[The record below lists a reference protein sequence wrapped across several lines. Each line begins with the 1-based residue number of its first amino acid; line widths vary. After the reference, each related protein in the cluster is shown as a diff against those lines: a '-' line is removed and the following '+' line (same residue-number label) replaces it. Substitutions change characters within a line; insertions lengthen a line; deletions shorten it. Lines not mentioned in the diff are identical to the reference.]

1 MSELENDEVNR
12 QLCAV
17 DTFSWSPETQE
28 QILAEWND
36 WQNES
41 EKSGLCCSE
50 CGKTFTR
57 SNDLKRHTRR
67 IHTGERPFKCIECGK
82 DFASRNKLKRHEKI
96 HKEKS
101 LECHRCHKKFNR
113 KDKLND
119 HIKTHEKRGAEREYT
134 CGECGEVFRNIFPFQ
149 AHQHDVH
156 QVGRGKRTK
165 TSTGRTKRQ
174 RNDEPEPP
182 RPSTSVNEGASTS
195 TVQSSTKCEALDKN
209 KESGVI
215 SIGPQ
220 PFPQDPLLPPSNLPS
235 QLHRDDWRAIRTRQ
249 SRGNR
254 VQDWYNYRLSSAN
267 MGQLVNDIDRIFED
281 QTPVFKLNLSFGFV
295 LFNNETQQMQY
306 HHPSANNNRVFD
318 YPFQIHNREDLV
330 QVRTALE
337 NIDIHEW
344 ARQQR
349 PNSKWIVMDFT
360 NVTFYVTKLRDHP
373 IGRSVRLPKYVLE
386 SRAIVSLDYDDF
398 DGVTLEELPELEKLF
413 ELNIYVYRLTEL
425 HDEDE
430 DKTSIVAQLIQRSHR
445 RYANSMY
452 LNLYGSH
459 FSYIKNLAM
468 YSKSYCCCKC
478 DKMWKTA
485 KALNKHE
492 RTCDGSIRHI
502 FPGGAYKVPQS
513 IFDLLADEG
522 IEIPEDLKY
531 FPYRVTFDFECYF
544 KHTSNRSRNTEK
556 LTWQAEHIPLS
567 VSVCSNVPG
576 YTEPKCFVSSGD
588 TSKMIQE
595 FVEYLVKISQESYV
609 LLLDLF
615 ADVFRQIEERVNQ
628 VGGNAEIMEVAAG
641 EDNEQNTEEQ
651 MIEEMVGF
659 DPFDALSSDDDDGG
673 DYTLARR
680 LANNESEDRKDAQVE

>member
-1 MSELENDEVNR
+1 M
-12 QLCAV
+12 
-17 DTFSWSPETQE
+17 
-28 QILAEWND
+28 
-36 WQNES
+36 
-41 EKSGLCCSE
+41 
-50 CGKTFTR
+50 
-57 SNDLKRHTRR
+57 
-67 IHTGERPFKCIECGK
+67 
-82 DFASRNKLKRHEKI
+82 LKRHEKV
-96 HKEKS
+96 HSKEKVY
-101 LECHRCHKKFNR
+101 ECHRCHKKFAR
-113 KDKLND
+113 KDKLNRYM
-119 HIKTHEKRGAEREYT
+119 KMHERRGAEREYT
-134 CGECGEVFRNIFPFQ
+134 CNECGEVFRNILPFQ
-149 AHQHDVH
+149 AYQRDVH
-156 QVGRGKRTK
+156 QTGGGKRTK
-165 TSTGRTKRQ
+165 TPTGRTKRQ
-174 RNDEPEPP
+174 RTDEPEL
-182 RPSTSVNEGASTS
+182 PSSSTRVNRGASTS
-195 TVQSSTKCEALDKN
+195 TVVSK
-209 KESGVI
+209 
-215 SIGPQ
+215 GPQ
-220 PFPQDPLLPPSNLPS
+220 PFPQDPLLPLSNLPS
-235 QLHRDDWRAIRTRQ
+235 QLHREHWRAIRTRQ

-254 VQDWYNYRLSSAN
+254 VQDWYNYRLSSLN
-267 MGQLVNDIDRIFED
+267 MGQLVDDIDRIFED
-281 QTPVFKLNLSFGFV
+281 QSTVFKLNLSFGFV
-295 LFNNETQQMQY
+295 LFNNETEQMQY

-318 YPFQIHNREDLV
+318 SPFQINNREDLV

-360 NVTFYVTKLRDHP
+360 NATFYVTKLRDHP
-373 IGRSVRLPKYVLE
+373 IGQSVRLPKYVLGNP
-386 SRAIVSLDYDDF
+386 AIVSLDCDKNTGLPYEDKLCFFRCLALHRGCHSKNLERDTQHFYEQYDDSDDF

-425 HDEDE
+425 HDED
-430 DKTSIVAQLIQRSHR
+430 DATTSFVAQLIQRSHR

-485 KALNKHE
+485 RALNRHE
-492 RTCDGSIRHI
+492 RTCAGTIRHI

-513 IFDLLADEG
+513 IFDLLADER

-531 FPYRVTFDFECYF
+531 FPYRATFDFECYF
-544 KHTSNRSRNTEK
+544 KHTSNHSRNTEK

-615 ADVFRQIEERVNQ
+615 ADVFRQIDERVNQ
-628 VGGNAEIMEVAAG
+628 
-641 EDNEQNTEEQ
+641 
-651 MIEEMVGF
+651 
-659 DPFDALSSDDDDGG
+659 
-673 DYTLARR
+673 
-680 LANNESEDRKDAQVE
+680 